1 MRTATFYA
9 SMIEVSR
16 TTIIVFVALAATLAG
31 LALASNASRLR
42 GSEEVPDTSVA
53 AGPQS
58 ADLGWRETY
67 GPPGEQVVFTV
78 DSLEVIR
85 NGWRARV
92 GVENSSSVAWELAPG
107 ATPDGTFG
115 LQLFTT
121 GDLDELERRNN
132 AGTLPAVR
140 AATSYEPD
148 LPTILEPDASWEG
161 EISANGALVAE
172 SWARVVFGTL
182 IAAGRPPD
190 ELDETIVWIT
200 DAAYRL
206 HR

>member
-1 MRTATFYA
+1 MRTATVCA

-16 TTIIVFVALAATLAG
+16 TTIIVLVALGATLAG
-31 LALASNASRLR
+31 LALASSASRLR
-42 GSEEVPDTSVA
+42 GSEEAPDTSVA

-58 ADLGWRETY
+58 ADLAWRETY

-78 DSLEVIR
+78 DSLEVTPS
-85 NGWRARV
+85 GWRARV
-92 GVENSSSVAWELAPG
+92 GLKNSSSVAWELAPG

-121 GDLDELERRNN
+121 GDLDELEERNN
-132 AGTLPAVR
+132 AGTLPSVR

-148 LPTILEPDASWEG
+148 LPPILDPDASWEG

-182 IAAGRPPD
+182 VAVGRPPD
-190 ELDETIVWIT
+190 ELGDTVVWIT

-206 HR
+206 RR

>member
-1 MRTATFYA
+1 M
-9 SMIEVSR
+9 SR
-16 TTIIVFVALAATLAG
+16 TTTIVLVALGATLAG
-31 LALASNASRLR
+31 LALASNASRLQ
-42 GSEEVPDTSVA
+42 GGEEAPDTSVA

-67 GPPGEQVVFTV
+67 GPPGQQVVFTV
-78 DSLEVIR
+78 DSLEVTR
-85 NGWRARV
+85 SGWRARV
-92 GVENSSSVAWELAPG
+92 GVGNSSSVAWELAPG

-121 GDLDELERRNN
+121 GDLDELEERNS

-148 LPTILEPDASWEG
+148 LPSILEPKASWEG

-182 IAAGRPPD
+182 IAVGKPPD
-190 ELDETIVWIT
+190 ELDETVVWIT
-200 DAAYRL
+200 DAAHRL
-206 HR
+206 RR

>member
-1 MRTATFYA
+1 
-9 SMIEVSR
+9 MIEVSR
-16 TTIIVFVALAATLAG
+16 TTTIVLVALGATLAG

-42 GSEEVPDTSVA
+42 DGEEAPDTSVA

-78 DSLEVIR
+78 DSLVVTR
-85 NGWRARV
+85 TGWRARV
-92 GVENSSSVAWELAPG
+92 GVDNASSVAWELAPG
-107 ATPDGTFG
+107 ANPDGTFG

-121 GDLDELERRNN
+121 GDLDELEERNN

-140 AATSYEPD
+140 AATAYEPD
-148 LPTILEPDASWEG
+148 LPTILEPEASWEG
-161 EISANGALVAE
+161 EISANGALVAD

-182 IAAGRPPD
+182 IAVGKPPD
-190 ELDETIVWIT
+190 ELNETVVWIT
-200 DAAYRL
+200 DAAHRL
-206 HR
+206 RR